1 MSSLE
6 PESDQHG
13 ERSAHVAKVGS
24 TVHPNV
30 EDERRNRAFPENQRE
45 PHPMSVGRGASL
57 ERSECTGHNVLSH
70 QEGRRALELLWSSGE
85 SAKSPPARPPTISTA
100 VLTVRMSN
108 FNGEGS
114 AWFRLSDLHV
124 MNICTLITKLQCRA
138 KLIVLVLKDQAVFL

>member
-1 MSSLE
+1 ME

-30 EDERRNRAFPENQRE
+30 EDERRNRAFPENHRE

-70 QEGRRALELLWSSGE
+70 QEGRRAFEQRRERQVTSSKATDHLNSGLD
-85 SAKSPPARPPTISTA
+85 R
-100 VLTVRMSN
+100 
-108 FNGEGS
+108 
-114 AWFRLSDLHV
+114 
-124 MNICTLITKLQCRA
+124 
-138 KLIVLVLKDQAVFL
+138 